1 MKYRAAAW
9 MDNLNSNIIPY
20 IDGDDYEVR
29 YFTLKPYCMSEQE
42 YGNLQNTAREIYRI
56 MSNLAQQIID
66 NGDQSVVDILNMTPE
81 ITPFILDDRSE
92 YVSNIARL
100 DFVKEAGSGL
110 FKLTEINADTPCAMP
125 EAYYA
130 NQIAESYF
138 APDKKAEDIYGSD
151 LAKPFLEHI
160 AKRFAAAQEVNIVCA
175 ANKQYLEDWANAA
188 YVRRIVSNAVLPL
201 EKSCFVYMA
210 DLQDLQIKEDGVY
223 ITNAAGKEIK
233 ADILYRLHPIE
244 LLAEDVSEDGYP
256 VGKKLMDLAN
266 MEKVILVNPVKAL
279 LLQNKALMAITK
291 LLAET
296 GYFNDFDK
304 FIIKNYLPDTSLE
317 AEHFHN
323 RKFIKK
329 PIFGREGCNI
339 SIVEADGTFS
349 YEAEESDDCD
359 NIYQEF
365 IKSELVSCETDAGL
379 WEGKLTYSCF
389 IINGQASQVFIRFSP
404 YDIAGTE
411 ALCIPVVKK

>member
-1 MKYRAAAW
+1 MERKRGTW
-9 MDNLNSNIIPY
+9 LDNLSTNIIPY
-20 IDGDDYEVR
+20 LDGDDYEVR
-29 YFTLKPYCMSEQE
+29 YFTLNPYYMEEQE
-42 YGNLQNTAREIYRI
+42 YSNLQNTAKEIYRI
-56 MSNLAQQIID
+56 MSGLAQHIID

-100 DFVKEAGSGL
+100 DFVKDSGSGL

-130 NQIAESYF
+130 NPAAQNFF
-138 APDKKAEDIYGSD
+138 APEKGAEDIYGSD
-151 LAKPFLEHI
+151 LAKPFTESI
-160 AKRFAAAQEVNIVCA
+160 QNKFSSAAEINIVCA
-175 ANKQYLEDWANAA
+175 ANKQYPEDWANAA
-188 YVRRIVSNAVLPL
+188 YVRRIVSNAVLSMD
-201 EKSCFVYMA
+201 KSCFVYMA
-210 DLQDLQIKEDGVY
+210 DLQDLLIKDDGVY

-279 LLQNKALMAITK
+279 LLQNKALMAITRI
-291 LLAET
+291 LADT

-304 FIIKNYLPDTSLE
+304 FIVKNYIPETSLD

-365 IKSELVSCETDAGL
+365 IESAPVSYETDAGE

-389 IINGQASQVFIRFSP
+389 IINGQPSQVFIRFSP

-411 ALCIPVVKK
+411 ALCVPVVKK